1 MDALVRVFHKF
12 NRIFRSYLLNG
23 FVSIDGSKF
32 LADNSKENNLS
43 QLSLS
48 DTDAKL
54 MKTRNGFSVAHNV
67 QTVVESDTHAI
78 VICPAGRQLRQNQVT
93 RQGFIRYINKMAQRM
108 INSLEFE
115 NMINQIEAMAH
126 FSIISIFFEPRS
138 IQLEIYY

>member
-1 MDALVRVFHKF
+1 
-12 NRIFRSYLLNG
+12 
-23 FVSIDGSKF
+23 
-32 LADNSKENNLS
+32 
-43 QLSLS
+43 
-48 DTDAKL
+48 
-54 MKTRNGFSVAHNV
+54 MKTRTGFSVAHNV

-108 INSLEFE
+108 INSLGFE

-126 FSIISIFFEPRS
+126 FGIISIFFEPRS

>member
-1 MDALVRVFHKF
+1 
-12 NRIFRSYLLNG
+12 
-23 FVSIDGSKF
+23 
-32 LADNSKENNLS
+32 
-43 QLSLS
+43 
-48 DTDAKL
+48 
-54 MKTRNGFSVAHNV
+54 MKTRTSFSVAHNV

-78 VICPAGRQLRQNQVT
+78 VICPADRQLRQNQVT
-93 RQGFIRYINKMAQRM
+93 RQGFILYINKMAQRMCLSEHPFGTLKRAQGSYYFLLRGNQKAQGEFALFSLGYNIQRM

>member
-1 MDALVRVFHKF
+1 
-12 NRIFRSYLLNG
+12 
-23 FVSIDGSKF
+23 
-32 LADNSKENNLS
+32 
-43 QLSLS
+43 
-48 DTDAKL
+48 
-54 MKTRNGFSVAHNV
+54 MKTRTGFSVAHNI
-67 QTVVESDTHAI
+67 QTVVESDTHEI

-108 INSLEFE
+108 INSLGFE